1 MISLHPL
8 FSDGAV
14 FQQKVY
20 IPVWG
25 RTEGNSKIKAEFS
38 GVESCTKSTAEGKFI
53 LRLPPVTAGG
63 PYTLRVTNLTT
74 GEKITVKD
82 ILAGEVWVASGQS
95 NMAYLLGNDGAD
107 NPGQLETRHIQSK
120 EYCDTVKNPSR
131 IRFTVVPK
139 IATGLVEECVP
150 GKWRYMNKEN
160 APEASAVAAWFGKY
174 VQEKNEV
181 PIGLIISA
189 YGGTS
194 IESWTSRSGLLSN
207 PDTADLV
214 NFRDQLL
221 CDAEVWDRKLESPE
235 MDESAK
241 DPGNRG
247 VEWGWADPDFDDSGW
262 AEMKIPGS
270 WLKQKISGNGAV
282 WVRKAIEIPASWLNK
297 DLILNMDGIDK
308 QDVTYFNGEK
318 IGGMGEGM
326 DYSFWDTP
334 RIYQIPARLVKPGKN
349 LIAVRAYSFIGDGAF
364 GGKQSK
370 YFLSPEGSDERVEI
384 AGLWKAAS
392 ELDLGVFH
400 PAGIFPGPGN
410 PDTPAIL
417 FDSMIR
423 PLCPYAIRGVLWYQ
437 GENHTETLSDALSYE
452 KKLSTM
458 IHDWRY
464 HWGQGNIPFILT
476 QIANFSPERDP
487 LFLSDSAWAVVRDAQ
502 RKICKT
508 EPDVFMCSAIDLGDL
523 DDIHPQDK
531 KSVGQRMAASALY
544 HIYNMNEVP
553 PSGPVYETCQPE
565 NGAIRVKFSCA
576 DGLKLKEDRPQSFYI
591 AGANRIFCPA
601 DSVRIEG
608 SSLLI
613 SSENVSDPRAVR
625 YAWTSG
631 PESTL
636 YNAAGLPASPF
647 RTDDWELI

>member
-14 FQQKVY
+14 VQQKAY
-20 IPVWG
+20 IPVFG
-25 RTEGNSKIKAEFS
+25 KTSGNAKVKAELA
-38 GVESCTKSTAEGKFI
+38 GVESCTKSTSDGKFI

-63 PYTLRVTNLTT
+63 PYTLNVTNLAT

-95 NMAYLLGNDGAD
+95 NMAYLLGKAGKD
-107 NPGQLETRHIQSK
+107 NPEQLETRYIQAK

-139 IATGLVEECVP
+139 CVTGLEEEMVP
-150 GKWRYMNKEN
+150 GKWLYMNREN
-160 APEASAVAAWFGKY
+160 APEASAVAAWFAKF
-174 VQEKNEV
+174 VQEKTDL

-189 YGGTS
+189 YGGTF

-207 PDTADLV
+207 PATADLV

-221 CDAEVWDRKLESPE
+221 CDPEVWERKFESPDL
-235 MDESAK
+235 DESFK

-247 VEWGWADPDFDDSGW
+247 MEWGWEKPDFNDSSW
-262 AEMKIPGS
+262 AGMKIPGS
-270 WLKQKISGNGAV
+270 WLKQKISGNGAL
-282 WVRKAIEIPASWLNK
+282 WVRKEIEIPESWFNK
-297 DLILNMDGIDK
+297 NLILNMGGIDK

-318 IGGMGEGM
+318 IGGMGEEM
-326 DYSFWDTP
+326 DWSFWDTP

-364 GGKQSK
+364 GGRPNK
-370 YFLSPEGSDERVEI
+370 YFISPENSEERLDI
-384 AGLWKAAS
+384 SGIWKACS
-392 ELDLGVFH
+392 ELDFGVLH
-400 PAGIFPGPGN
+400 PAGVFPGPGN

-423 PLCPYAIRGVLWYQ
+423 PLLPYAIRGVLWYQ

-458 IHDWRY
+458 INDWRY
-464 HWGQGNIPFILT
+464 HWEQGNIPFILT
-476 QIANFSPERDP
+476 QIANFSPDRDP

-531 KSVGQRMAASALY
+531 KSVGQRMAACALCN
-544 HIYNMNEVP
+544 IYKMNEVP
-553 PSGPVYETCQPE
+553 CGPVYDSFQTE
-565 NGAIRVKFSCA
+565 NNAIRVKFSCA

-591 AGANRIFCPA
+591 AGANRIFYPA

-608 SSLLI
+608 STLLI
-613 SSENVSDPRAVR
+613 SSENVSDPRAIR

>member
-14 FQQKVY
+14 FQQKKF

-25 RTEGNSKIKAEFS
+25 RTSEDCKVKAEFA
-38 GVESCTKSTAEGKFI
+38 GAESFTKADETGRFI
-53 LRLPPVTAGG
+53 LRLPPVDAGG
-63 PYTLRVTNLTT
+63 PYELKVTNLTT
-74 GEKITVKD
+74 GEQVAVKD
-82 ILAGEVWVASGQS
+82 ILVGEVWVASGQS
-95 NMAYLLGNDGAD
+95 NMAYLLGNAGTDD
-107 NPGQLETRHIQSK
+107 PEHLETRHIQSK
-120 EYCDTVKNPSR
+120 EFCDTIKDPSR
-131 IRFTVVPK
+131 VRFTVVPK
-139 IATGLVEECVP
+139 CATGLEEEKVP
-150 GKWRYMNKEN
+150 GKWRYMNREN
-160 APEASAVAAWFGKY
+160 APEASAVAAWFAKF
-174 VQEKNEV
+174 VQEKTDFS
-181 PIGLIISA
+181 IGLIISA

-207 PDTADLV
+207 PETADLV

-221 CDAEVWDRKLESPE
+221 CDPEVWDRKLESPE

-247 VEWGWADPDFDDSGW
+247 VEWGWADPDFDDSNW
-262 AEMKIPGS
+262 AEMNIPGS
-270 WLKQKISGNGAV
+270 WMKQKISGNGAI
-282 WVRKAIEIPASWLNK
+282 WVRKEIEIPSSWLNK
-297 DLILNMDGIDK
+297 DLFLNMGGIDK

-334 RIYQIPARLVKPGKN
+334 RIYKIPANLVKSGKN
-349 LIAVRAYSFIGDGAF
+349 LIAVRAYSFVGDGAF
-364 GGKQSK
+364 GGTQKK
-370 YFLSPEGSDERVEI
+370 YFLSPEGSDERMEI
-384 AGLWKAAS
+384 AGVWKVAP

-410 PDTPAIL
+410 PDTPSIL
-417 FDSMIR
+417 FDCMIR
-423 PLCPYAIRGVLWYQ
+423 PLIPYAIRGVLWYQ
-437 GENHTETLSDALSYE
+437 GENNTGTIPDALSYE
-452 KKLSTM
+452 QKLSAM
-458 IHDWRY
+458 IRDWRH
-464 HWGQGNIPFILT
+464 HWGQGNIPFIVT
-476 QIANFSPERDP
+476 QIANFSPEREP
-487 LFLSDSAWAVVRDAQ
+487 LFLSNSAWAIVRDAQ
-502 RKICKT
+502 RKICKS
-508 EPDVFMCSAIDLGDL
+508 EPEVSMCCTIDLGDL

-531 KSVGQRMAASALY
+531 KSVGSRMAASALH
-544 HIYNMNEVP
+544 HIYKMNEVP
-553 PSGPVYETCQPE
+553 SGPAYETFQPE
-565 NGAIRVKFSCA
+565 NGAIRVNFSCA
-576 DGLKLKEDRPQSFYI
+576 DGLTLREDRPQSFYI
-591 AGANRIFCPA
+591 AGENRIFYPA